1 MQHFYKKCGFSSVG
15 RAEASQASGRGFEP
29 RNPLKFIFHY
39 DLAQYNVA
47 GFFFI
52 AGIGFRL
59 FFVGSQYTDH
69 FDPSLNETIYNK
81 IHPVHN
87 SEDTSFDEIVFVFL
101 YEMVGKPRIPL
112 TLSAMNH

>member
-47 GFFFI
+47 GFFFV
-52 AGIGFRL
+52 AEIGFRH
-59 FFVGSQYTDH
+59 FFVGSQYSDH

-81 IHPVHN
+81 INPIHN
-87 SEDTSFDEIVFVFL
+87 SEDTSFDEIVFVFCMKWWESHVFL
-101 YEMVGKPRIPL
+101 CRGRR
-112 TLSAMNH
+112 